1 MKKKNLLLSA
11 AVTGLV
17 LGANVDSA
25 MASGNNKDTEKCKGV
40 AAKGANSCGAN
51 GHGCGGFAK
60 NDFDK
65 NEWVYVKKGTCK
77 KLQAALK
84 DKDLQDFIKKTT
96 TNSRKYKDNF
106 KG

>member
-1 MKKKNLLLSA
+1 MKNKKLLLSA
-11 AVTGLV
+11 AVTGLI
-17 LGANVDSA
+17 LGASVDPA
-25 MASGNNKDTEKCKGV
+25 MASGNKNDTEKCKGV

-60 NDFDK
+60 TDFDK

-77 KLQAALK
+77 KIQAALK
-84 DKDLQDFIKKTT
+84 DKDLQDFMKKTT
-96 TNSRKYKDNF
+96 TNSRKYINNF

>member
-25 MASGNNKDTEKCKGV
+25 MASDTSGKEKCKGV

-60 NDFDK
+60 TDFDK

-77 KLQAALK
+77 KIQAALK
-84 DKDLQDFIKKTT
+84 SGELKDFIKKTT
-96 TNSRKYKDNF
+96 TNARKYKDNF